1 MSSLNQCQIIGRL
14 GKDPVVK
21 AMQSGNKVANFSM
34 ATDESYKDKD
44 GNKVEK
50 TEWHNI
56 VAWGKLAE
64 IIEKWVHKGD
74 LIFIQGKLQTRK
86 WEKDGVT
93 HYSTEVVADRMQ
105 MLGGKRAEGGE
116 QGGSTPPP
124 PEDDSTLPF

>member
-14 GKDPVVK
+14 GQDPKVK
-21 AMQSGNKVANFSM
+21 SMESGNKVANFSM
-34 ATDESYKDKD
+34 ATDESYKDKS

-86 WEKDGVT
+86 WDKDGVT

-105 MLGGKRAEGGE
+105 MLGGKRGDGE
-116 QGGSTPPP
+116 QSGGGVPSGP
-124 PEDDSTLPF
+124 DNSDLPF